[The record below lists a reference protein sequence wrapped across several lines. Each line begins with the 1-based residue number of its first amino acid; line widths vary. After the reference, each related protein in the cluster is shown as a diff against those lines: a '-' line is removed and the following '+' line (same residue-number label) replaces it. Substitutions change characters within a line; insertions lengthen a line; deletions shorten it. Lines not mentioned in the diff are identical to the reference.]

1 MAGGPL
7 LQLRGLSRHYGAVR
21 GVGPI
26 DLELPTGIH
35 GLLGPNGSGKTTL
48 IKTIM
53 GFLPPS
59 AGRGSVLGHDILT
72 GSMQIRRHVGY
83 MAENDVVVPGLNA
96 AQTVRLAAELCGFHP
111 ARAHEAAAEA
121 LHAVGMGEERL
132 HSPNRLST
140 GQRQQAKLAAALVH
154 APRLLILD
162 EPTNG
167 LDARARRT
175 MLELIAEISREKDI
189 SVLLS
194 THILPDVQAVCQD
207 AVVLREGQ
215 LVAVE
220 PVQARLVERNADRT
234 WFDVQVL
241 GGAERFLEACAKE
254 RLTVRSGR
262 TGPQVAAKEAGQLL
276 QLARK
281 AGVVLSRVV
290 PATVGVE
297 EAVLERLED
306 GYVPL
311 EAKP

>member
-7 LQLRGLSRHYGAVR
+7 LELRALSRHYGEAR

-26 DLELPTGIH
+26 DLDLEPGIH

-59 AGRGSVLGHDILT
+59 GGRGKALGHDILT
-72 GSMQIRRHVGY
+72 GSMQIRRMVGY

-96 AQTVRLAAELCGFHP
+96 AQTVRLAAELCGFSS

-175 MLELIAEISREKDI
+175 MLELITEISREKDI

-207 AVVLREGQ
+207 AVVLREGL
-215 LVAVE
+215 LVAIE
-220 PVQARLVERNADRT
+220 PVQARLVERHADRT

-241 GGAERFLEACAKE
+241 GGSEQFLAACAKE
-254 RLTVRSGR
+254 RLQVRTGR
-262 TGPQVAAKEAGQLL
+262 AGPQVAAKDAIQLL

-281 AGVVLSRVV
+281 ASVVMSRVV

-306 GYVPL
+306 GHAPM
-311 EAKP
+311 EAKS